1 MTVTRAEIAIFS
13 MPKWPNLVYSAR
25 HYSAVSS
32 LTYRLFG
39 CFARFLIRPVRV
51 QPMAESLCQK
61 HRKRDSLQPK
71 STLCHLN
78 RGCWGEGGYLWPLA
92 VTPVRNSSGS
102 VRFGPS
108 AVHMARITPHT
119 RPLEPLHAPNLG
131 PISLRWCFKSYRA
144 WARFSRRFSKCCCC
158 SAARRANACSSS
170 ARACAYA

>member
-1 MTVTRAEIAIFS
+1 MTEPSRTAAALAVVMTVTRAEIANFS
-13 MPKWPNLVYSAR
+13 MPKCPNLAYSAR

-39 CFARFLIRPVRV
+39 CFARFPVRPVRV

-61 HRKRDSLQPK
+61 HRKLASLPPK
-71 STLCHLN
+71 SSMCNLN
-78 RGCWGEGGYLWPLA
+78 MGRPGGGGCLWPLA

-119 RPLEPLHAPNLG
+119 RALEPLHAPNLG
-131 PISLRWCFKSYRA
+131 PISLLGGGA
-144 WARFSRRFSKCCCC
+144 WGLGC
-158 SAARRANACSSS
+158 
-170 ARACAYA
+170 